1 MRDQSLRA
9 HVANLEQQG
18 ELIRIT
24 KEADPHENV
33 SAIGWK
39 AYDRLGKSTL
49 FTNLKGFP
57 GWEVVNQVITDRK
70 KWSIALGIS
79 EDAFIPTLVERIKR
93 QIEPVEVSANK
104 APVKEVILTGKDADL
119 TKIPA
124 LWHAER
130 DPGPY
135 IASGMAIIKDPETG
149 IRNMSI
155 HRQQI
160 QGPDQTG
167 FLICPRH
174 ALRIYQKYQQ
184 RNRCRSPW

>member
-24 KEADPHENV
+24 KEADPHENI

-39 AYDRLGKSTL
+39 AYDRLGKATL
-49 FTNLKGFP
+49 FTNLRGFP

-79 EDAFIPTLVERIKR
+79 EEEFIPTLVERIKR
-93 QIEPVEVSANK
+93 QIEPIEVGAEK
-104 APVKEVILTGKDADL
+104 APVKEVILKGKEADL

-124 LWHAER
+124 LWHAEQ
-130 DPGPY
+130 DPSPY
-135 IASGMAIIKDPETG
+135 MHRHGDHQGRRPASETCPYTAADP
-149 IRNMSI
+149 R
-155 HRQQI
+155 
-160 QGPDQTG
+160 PDPA
-167 FLICPRH
+167 F
-174 ALRIYQKYQQ
+174 
-184 RNRCRSPW
+184 

>member
-24 KEADPHENV
+24 KEADPHENI

-49 FTNLKGFP
+49 FTNLRGFP

-79 EDAFIPTLVERIKR
+79 EEEFIPTLVERIKR
-93 QIEPVEVSANK
+93 QIEPVEVGAEK
-104 APVKEVILTGKDADL
+104 APVKEVILKGKEADL

-124 LWHAER
+124 LWHAEQ
-130 DPGPY
+130 DPSPY
-135 IASGMAIIKDPETG
+135 IASGMAIIKDP
-149 IRNMSI
+149 
-155 HRQQI
+155 
-160 QGPDQTG
+160 
-167 FLICPRH
+167 
-174 ALRIYQKYQQ
+174 
-184 RNRCRSPW
+184 